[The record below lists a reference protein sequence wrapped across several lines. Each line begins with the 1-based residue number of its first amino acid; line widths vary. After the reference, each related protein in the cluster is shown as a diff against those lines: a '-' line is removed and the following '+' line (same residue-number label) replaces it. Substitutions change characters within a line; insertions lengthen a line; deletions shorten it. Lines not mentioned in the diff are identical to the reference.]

1 VKRFFLAAVAS
12 LCLSRPGAAELPP
25 EEKILVEK
33 GVTALYN
40 LDYAAARQNFEAL
53 KTQYPQ
59 SAIGPYAMTTALWWE
74 LTNEFDENN
83 PDLEKEFLAAADA
96 TVKFARESVKRG
108 DPDGMERLCL
118 GGALGLKSR
127 WEAIEGKWLKAY
139 VHGKQAYKLQEEA
152 IRVNPELYDAYLGV
166 GIFHYYTATLPSMI
180 RALAWVVAVKGDRE
194 KGLKEIHQAMEKGLF
209 SRTAAQLF
217 LIGINNNKEKN
228 YAEAHR
234 LVQAGRKEF
243 PQSSFYHLIEMMT
256 LENLKDWAALRREAE
271 DYLARIQNGEPSYRK
286 TYFHRGYFLLG
297 NSHLGAGEYATAVST
312 YDKILQVFPNQDR
325 WISWTY
331 LNRGKAHE
339 ALGDNDAAMKDYR
352 EVLKRRDVWQLHD
365 KAEEQIAALKKKK

>member
-1 VKRFFLAAVAS
+1 
-12 LCLSRPGAAELPP
+12 
-25 EEKILVEK
+25 
-33 GVTALYN
+33 
-40 LDYAAARQNFEAL
+40 
-53 KTQYPQ
+53 
-59 SAIGPYAMTTALWWE
+59 
-74 LTNEFDENN
+74 
-83 PDLEKEFLAAADA
+83 
-96 TVKFARESVKRG
+96 
-108 DPDGMERLCL
+108 
-118 GGALGLKSR
+118 
-127 WEAIEGKWLKAY
+127 
-139 VHGKQAYKLQEEA
+139 
-152 IRVNPELYDAYLGV
+152 
-166 GIFHYYTATLPSMI
+166 
-180 RALAWVVAVKGDRE
+180 VAVKGDRE